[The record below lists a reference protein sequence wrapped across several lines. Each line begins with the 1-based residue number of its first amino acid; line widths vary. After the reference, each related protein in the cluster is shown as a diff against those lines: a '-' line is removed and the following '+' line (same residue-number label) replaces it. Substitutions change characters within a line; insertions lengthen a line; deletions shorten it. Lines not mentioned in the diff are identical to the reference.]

1 MADDRLDF
9 DLIIIG
15 AGPAGLAAAIEAATL
30 NPALQ
35 IAILEKGSHVG
46 AHLIS
51 GALLDRNALDEW
63 MPNWASDNLFDAVKI
78 TDDRFYW
85 LNKTRAWRLALPKLL
100 DNQQSVMIS
109 LGEFCQA
116 LARKAE
122 ALGVQIFTGFSA
134 AKLLFN
140 EENTRVM
147 GVITSDQGRH
157 KDGSP
162 SPRFQAGVKLYAAQ
176 TFLAEGC
183 RGSLS
188 EVAIRHFDLRAGK
201 SAPSYGLG
209 LKELWRI
216 PKEKHHLGRVI
227 HTIGWPLDSKTYGG
241 GFVYHFKNQLISLGL
256 VIGLDYQNPYLD
268 PFEELQQFKRH
279 PLIRELLHEGECLSY
294 GARALN
300 ESGWQSL
307 PRLDFPGGCLLG
319 CAGGLL
325 NAGRLKGIHN
335 AIRSGRLAGQ
345 LAAQDKL
352 SSNSNHST
360 HSNNLYTQ
368 KIVTGVIGKELYET
382 RNVRPGFHAG
392 RIPGLV
398 NAFIDQY
405 ILRGHAPWT
414 LSYKPDYSS
423 LRLAKHYQPINYPK
437 ADNKLTF
444 DKLTQLNRSGTH
456 HREDQPNHL
465 IIKNLETMLTVNLAQ
480 YAGPETRYCPAA
492 VYEYI
497 TIDCENSKTRLQ
509 INSSNCLHCKTCDI
523 KDPTQNIVWQ
533 TPEGGDGPNYSG
545 L

>member
-51 GALLDRNALDEW
+51 GALLDRHALDEW
-63 MPNWASDNLFDAVKI
+63 MPNWETERTFDAVKI
-78 TDDRFYW
+78 TDDKFYW
-85 LNKTRAWRLALPKLL
+85 LSKTRAWRMPLPKLL
-100 DNQQSVMIS
+100 DNQHSVMIS
-109 LGEFCQA
+109 LSEFCQA

-122 ALGVQIFTGFSA
+122 TLGVQIFTGFSA
-134 AKLLFN
+134 AKLIFN
-140 EENTRVM
+140 DDESAVL
-147 GVITSDQGRH
+147 GVITGDQGRH

-162 SPRFQAGVKLYAAQ
+162 SPRFQAGIKLYAPS

-188 EVAIRHFDLRAGK
+188 ETVIRHFDLRVGK
-201 SAPSYGLG
+201 SAPSYGIG

-216 PKEKHHLGRVI
+216 PKNKHQLGKVI
-227 HTIGWPLDSKTYGG
+227 HTIGWPLTSHTYGG
-241 GFVYHFKNQLISLGL
+241 GFIYHFKDELISLGL
-256 VIGLDYQNPYLD
+256 VLGLDYQNPYLD
-268 PFEELQQFKRH
+268 PFQELQQFKRH
-279 PLIRELLHEGECLSY
+279 PLARELLKDGECLSY

-307 PRLDFPGGCLLG
+307 PTLDFPGGCLLG

-335 AIRSGRLAGQ
+335 AIRSGRLA
-345 LAAQDKL
+345 AQ
-352 SSNSNHST
+352 NS
-360 HSNNLYTQ
+360 SNNLYTQ
-368 KIVTGVIGKELYET
+368 KILNGTIGKELYET

-392 RIPGLV
+392 RLPGLI
-398 NAFIDQY
+398 NAFVDQY
-405 ILRGHAPWT
+405 IFRGHAPWT
-414 LSYKPDYSS
+414 LGYKPDYSS
-423 LRLAKHYQPINYPK
+423 LKLARNYQAINYPK
-437 ADNKLTF
+437 ADNTLTF
-444 DKLTQLNRSGTH
+444 DKLTQVSRSGTH

-465 IIKNLETMLTVNLAQ
+465 IIKNPNTMLAVNLAQ

-497 TIDCENSKTRLQ
+497 NVDGKTRLQ
-509 INSSNCLHCKTCDI
+509 INASNCLHCKTCDI
-523 KDPTQNIVWQ
+523 KDPTQNIVWH